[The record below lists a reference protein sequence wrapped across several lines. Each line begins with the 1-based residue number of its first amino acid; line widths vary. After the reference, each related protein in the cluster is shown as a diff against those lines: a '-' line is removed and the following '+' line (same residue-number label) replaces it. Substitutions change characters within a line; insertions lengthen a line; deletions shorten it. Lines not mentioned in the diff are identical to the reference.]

1 MCEDWVGQGCN
12 MWSSAEGLNS
22 DPCMR
27 IEGTVASKISRHRKL
42 RVEGYYGPG
51 TGPLQFLP
59 PRSRPLS
66 CAPLLCRIARAYGI
80 ASIARRFTLP

>member
-1 MCEDWVGQGCN
+1 MCEDWVGQGCS

-42 RVEGYYGPG
+42 EGYYGPARYNFYRLDLVPFLVPLCYAG
-51 TGPLQFLP
+51 SPGPMV
-59 PRSRPLS
+59 
-66 CAPLLCRIARAYGI
+66 
-80 ASIARRFTLP
+80 